1 MKPSS
6 VLFLLAIL
14 CSMSACDFIMMQC
27 IDGEG
32 SNISKTLDNND
43 FSRIALSSFDADIQQ
58 GNTFSVEISGYENLF
73 EHLDIEQKGDLLVL
87 GTKDGICFKDDV
99 LSAKIVLPTLEGL
112 TINGSGD
119 VITSDFDQNTDLELG
134 INGSGSITTGKM
146 SSLGKLQS
154 YINGSGDIKTQ
165 GAAQSG
171 SITITG
177 SGTFDSF
184 DMAVQ
189 TAEANIIGSGD
200 IYLGAK
206 ESLNASITGSGDIIY
221 AGSPKVRSNIT
232 GSGDIESRN

>member
-1 MKPSS
+1 MKPFS
-6 VLFLLAIL
+6 VLLLGL
-14 CSMSACDFIMMQC
+14 LFCTFSSCDFIMMPC

-32 SNISKTLDNND
+32 NKISKTLDNNN
-43 FSRIALSSFDADIQQ
+43 FSKVALSSFDADIRQ
-58 GNTFSVEISGYENLF
+58 GSAFSLEISGYENFF
-73 EHLDIEQKGDLLVL
+73 EHLKIEQKGDLLVL

-99 LSAKIVLPTLEGL
+99 LQAKIVLPTLEGL

-119 VITSDFDQNTDLELG
+119 VTTSDFDQNADLELG
-134 INGSGSITTGKM
+134 INGSGSITTGTM
-146 SSLGKLQS
+146 SNLGKLQS

-171 SITITG
+171 SVTIAG

-184 DMAVQ
+184 DMQIQ
-189 TAEANIIGSGD
+189 TAEANIFGSGD
-200 IYLGAK
+200 IYLGAQ

-221 AGSPKVRSNIT
+221 EGSPKVRSNIT